1 MVNLLGEAGYNGPA
15 VYEGLDTLLRI
26 DGASIF
32 LYGKQQTRPHRKMG
46 HITIVDND
54 ITSLRAKVE
63 QVKKAIRVIA

>member
-1 MVNLLGEAGYNGPA
+1 LNE
-15 VYEGLDTLLRI
+15 LLRI

-32 LYGKQQTRPHRKMG
+32 LYGKLQTRPHRKMG

-54 ITSLRAKVE
+54 MSSLRAKVE